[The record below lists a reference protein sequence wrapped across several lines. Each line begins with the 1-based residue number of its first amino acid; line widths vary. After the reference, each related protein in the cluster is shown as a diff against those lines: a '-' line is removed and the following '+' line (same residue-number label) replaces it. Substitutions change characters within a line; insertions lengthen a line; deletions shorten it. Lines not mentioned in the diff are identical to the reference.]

1 MALFLQPSSRRQAA
15 SQRDAHT
22 DIPHIH
28 THTHTHIHR
37 HTQDLIPLLPRPF
50 KADNKLSR
58 ANYHKQRL
66 HSSPFVWESSFYKYF
81 REQSINQ
88 DKTQVYLT
96 LIAKIQCGVLGL
108 WSLLCHCI
116 PDADSTGGPPKTLS
130 ILYWL
135 KMYKVSD
142 KELPSAANP
151 SCVLTDWLRSVSRTL
166 SCLWPASLHTSLISE
181 KYCEGKDSGFQTEHF
196 QSFFFTWIRCSK
208 ALFSDSEQG
217 HGWRKCLVAG

>member
-1 MALFLQPSSRRQAA
+1 MHHPTSPF
-15 SQRDAHT
+15 
-22 DIPHIH
+22 
-28 THTHTHIHR
+28 
-37 HTQDLIPLLPRPF
+37 PF

-66 HSSPFVWESSFYKYF
+66 HSSTFVWESSFYKYF

-142 KELPSAANP
+142 KELPFAANP
-151 SCVLTDWLRSVSRTL
+151 SCVLTDWPALSAGLCLVFDQPLCTPVWSQRKTVRGKTAGFKPKIVSHF
-166 SCLWPASLHTSLISE
+166 LHEFAAPNPS
-181 KYCEGKDSGFQTEHF
+181 
-196 QSFFFTWIRCSK
+196 
-208 ALFSDSEQG
+208 SDSEQE
-217 HGWRKCLVAG
+217 HGWRKCFVAE